1 MKLNNLEIYGFLSI
15 MEIINNKYLILD
27 KIGNGSFGSIFK
39 GQNIRTKEFVAIK
52 VEPITTELNLL
63 KNESK
68 IYYYLNECL
77 FVPKIKWYGKDDK
90 NYYMVINLLGNS
102 LQTLIN
108 ERKKLSLILI
118 LKIGI
123 KIINILKFIHEKGLV
138 HRDIKPDNFLFDINS
153 LKDLY
158 LIDFG
163 FCKKYMDNNKH
174 MKIKKIN
181 SLIGSYNYASINS
194 HNRIELSRR
203 DDLESLS
210 YMLFYFYD
218 GSLEWTKETDE
229 KNIIRIKNELI
240 SSIKYPQVLLKF
252 YKYVRHLE
260 FDEEPHYL
268 LIINN
273 FTKEIEYL
281 CKNN

>member
-1 MKLNNLEIYGFLSI
+1 M
-15 MEIINNKYLILD
+15 
-27 KIGNGSFGSIFK
+27 
-39 GQNIRTKEFVAIK
+39 
-52 VEPITTELNLL
+52 
-63 KNESK
+63 
-68 IYYYLNECL
+68 
-77 FVPKIKWYGKDDK
+77 
-90 NYYMVINLLGNS
+90 
-102 LQTLIN
+102 
-108 ERKKLSLILI
+108 
-118 LKIGI
+118 
-123 KIINILKFIHEKGLV
+123 
-138 HRDIKPDNFLFDINS
+138 
-153 LKDLY
+153 
-158 LIDFG
+158 
-163 FCKKYMDNNKH
+163 FCKTFLNDGKH
-174 MKIKKIN
+174 IPMTTTHNI
-181 SLIGSYNYASINS
+181 IGSYNYASINS